1 MSSRDRVPIWAEPE
15 PGARQPRFSRE
26 QIAAAA
32 LAIADTDGF
41 DAVSMRRVAA
51 ELGAGTMTLYHYVR
65 TKDDLV
71 ALMDDALMGEV
82 VVPSGSLPRDW
93 RAALTAIARRTR
105 AVSVRHPWALLA
117 MRGAGPGPN
126 GMRHFEQCL
135 AALEDTRLT
144 TADRLEVIALVDDFV
159 IGHVLR
165 AGEARLRGRRTG
177 ASASAGTGKDAG
189 KGEMDAI
196 AGFLRQ
202 QLDTGDYPLIQAL
215 LGGADPRDAYEKI
228 AATASEERRF
238 ERGLR
243 ALLDGVEG
251 WMRPPRR
258 GRSAPGAKRGRSPA
272 TGRRRRR

>member
-1 MSSRDRVPIWAEPE
+1 
-15 PGARQPRFSRE
+15 
-26 QIAAAA
+26 
-32 LAIADTDGF
+32 
-41 DAVSMRRVAA
+41 
-51 ELGAGTMTLYHYVR
+51 
-65 TKDDLV
+65 
-71 ALMDDALMGEV
+71 MDDALMGEV

-135 AALEDTRLT
+135 AALEDTPLA
-144 TADRLEVIALVDDFV
+144 TADKLEVIALVDDFV
-159 IGHVLR
+159 VGHVLR
-165 AGEARLRGRRTG
+165 AGEARLHGRR
-177 ASASAGTGKDAG
+177 ADAGAG

-196 AGFLRQ
+196 AGLLRQ

-215 LGGADPRDAYEKI
+215 LGGADPRDALEKI

-243 ALLDGVEG
+243 ALLDGVEA

-258 GRSAPGAKRGRSPA
+258 RRRAPGAGRGRSPE
-272 TGRRRRR
+272 TRRRRRR